1 MSTIKTLW
9 EHAWRSHDRIKEM
22 VAFMTF
28 QSDGSGGGRPPSD
41 DSKQMKKASGK
52 MTGPYK
58 RQPSSDGRDFNTKQ
72 KVGLILGPLLFFI
85 ILFFFQPAELSAE
98 ARGILAATVWIAT
111 WWITEAIPIPAT
123 SLLPIIIFPLVTNLE
138 VGEVTPN
145 YGDGIVF
152 LFLGGF
158 IIALALER
166 WNLHRRIALFI
177 INGVGTSTKRLMLGF
192 MLATGFLS
200 MWISNTATAMMMV
213 PIGTAIIFQFSE
225 LLKDSDI
232 ENVKEEEAKFSKG
245 LMIAIAFSASI
256 GGLGTIIGTPPN
268 TILAGQL
275 SEIFDFDLSFAQ
287 WMMFGV
293 PLAAVLITIAWIYL
307 VTYAF
312 PMKLKEIPGSRR
324 VIQDERT
331 ELGKMSPDEK
341 IVMTVFTLTA
351 VAWILRS
358 FVLQPYV
365 HENIDDTMIA
375 ITGALVLFLI
385 PSVRYQ
391 GVKLMN
397 WDTARNVPWGIL
409 ILFGGGLAI
418 AGAFGDT
425 GLDAWIG
432 EQLTVMVGVQFL
444 IIVLAVTALVLFLT
458 EITSNTASATMLMPI
473 MAALASAIDVHPFA
487 TMIPAAVAA
496 SCAFMLPV
504 ATPPNAVVFGSG
516 YLRMGDMIKAGF
528 WMNLIAI
535 VVIVTFV
542 MLLLPV
548 VFGIDLTS
556 FPG

>member
-1 MSTIKTLW
+1 MTIFKNFW
-9 EHAWRSHDRIKEM
+9 EIAWQSHDRIKSM
-22 VAFMTF
+22 LAFMAF
-28 QSDGSGGGRPPSD
+28 QPGGGPPGD
-41 DSKQMKKASGK
+41 DSGRMEKASGK
-52 MTGPYK
+52 MTGTY
-58 RQPSSDGRDFNTKQ
+58 RQPSPDGRDYTTKQ
-72 KVGLILGPLLFFI
+72 VVGLFLGPLLFFSV
-85 ILFFFQPAELSAE
+85 LLFFQPEGLNPE
-98 ARGILAATVWIAT
+98 ARGVLAATLWIAT
-111 WWITEAIPIPAT
+111 WWITEAIPIPVT
-123 SLLPIIIFPLVTNLE
+123 SLLPIILFPLVTQLE
-138 VGEVTPN
+138 TGEVTPN

-177 INGVGTSTKRLMLGF
+177 INMVGTSTKRLMLGF
-192 MLATGFLS
+192 MIATGFLS

-225 LLKDSDI
+225 LLQDSDVEDI
-232 ENVKEEEAKFSKG
+232 EGQKKQFSKG

-275 SEIFDFDLSFAQ
+275 GEIFDYDLSFAQ

-293 PLAAVLITIAWIYL
+293 PLAVVLIIIAWFYL
-307 VTYAF
+307 VTFAF
-312 PMKLKEIPGSRR
+312 PMKMKEIPGSKR
-324 VIQDERT
+324 IISDERSA
-331 ELGKMSPDEK
+331 LGKMSPEEK
-341 IVMTVFTLTA
+341 LVMTVFSMTA
-351 VAWILRS
+351 IAWILRS
-358 FVLQPYV
+358 FVLQEYV
-365 HENIDDTMIA
+365 HPRIDDTMIA
-375 ITGALVLFLI
+375 ITGAAILFLI

-391 GVKLMN
+391 GTKLMN

-425 GLDAWIG
+425 GLDVWIG
-432 EQLTVMVGVQFL
+432 EQLTVLVGVQFL
-444 IIVLAVTALVLFLT
+444 IIVLAVTFLVVFLT

-473 MAALASAIDVHPFA
+473 MAALSSAIDVHPFA
-487 TMIPAAVAA
+487 MMVPAAIAA

-535 VVIVTFV
+535 TAIVTFV